1 MTFSVQNITIWSNF
15 FWCSGSFSYGYKF
28 FPRNKQTS
36 PENPSLALLPQIVRH
51 KGTLYCGWCI
61 HDIMLLNSVG
71 RIPWPCF
78 SIDEYTILSLFSF
91 SVVVH
96 DIIQAA
102 VIASF
107 FPDLCFSDMKLT
119 DIEEL

>member
-1 MTFSVQNITIWSNF
+1 
-15 FWCSGSFSYGYKF
+15 
-28 FPRNKQTS
+28 
-36 PENPSLALLPQIVRH
+36 
-51 KGTLYCGWCI
+51 
-61 HDIMLLNSVG
+61 MLLNSVG